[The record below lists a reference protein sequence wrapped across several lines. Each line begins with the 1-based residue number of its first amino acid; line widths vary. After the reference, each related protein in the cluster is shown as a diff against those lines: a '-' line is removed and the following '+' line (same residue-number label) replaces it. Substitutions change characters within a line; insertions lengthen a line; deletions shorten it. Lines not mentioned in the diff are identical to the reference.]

1 MTIQPYISGMFL
13 EKQTTFA
20 FFFFYVLG
28 KKCCHKILCQV
39 VKYKDYTF
47 TDNKEITHQKHKKAL
62 EDLSL

>member
-1 MTIQPYISGMFL
+1 MTTQPYISGMFL

-20 FFFFYVLG
+20 FYVLG

-47 TDNKEITHQKHKKAL
+47 TDNKEITQRKHKKAL